1 LAHSGASGHAS
12 EPPLARTVGR
22 SVMIRAL
29 PRRGSPASEEC
40 RWPDRLGDTGR
51 VRHLDPGHADRRWVS
66 PRRVCRVLLCARH
79 LLPAGMLGAE
89 EDANV
94 EQMLV
99 AVSEKDELRHVWGR
113 LSLPASVVAEL
124 RQLIRL
130 LPSRRHHWRGAVVA
144 LREPP

>member
-1 LAHSGASGHAS
+1 
-12 EPPLARTVGR
+12 
-22 SVMIRAL
+22 MIRA
-29 PRRGSPASEEC
+29 
-40 RWPDRLGDTGR
+40 
-51 VRHLDPGHADRRWVS
+51 S
-66 PRRVCRVLLCARH
+66 PRRVRLRARSAGGQTGLVTPAESGTSTPVMLTGAGLAPGECVEFSLCARH

-94 EQMLV
+94 EQMFV